1 MAQSYNIFKLMDI
14 SRRTQTSG
22 IPGAGSPL
30 LLRGDPGLGKTALN
44 QAYCDSINH
53 WCEVIILGR
62 IPSVD
67 IGGIYAPDFENNKLV
82 HMITERLLGVIDAAE
97 GYDGINVFF
106 DECGNSGEEQQ
117 TALISLIESRVL
129 EGRKVPDNVW
139 YTFATNR
146 EGTNCGS
153 NSMVRSF
160 LDRVI
165 TVDILHDSVVEED
178 RTLGNVPYISIEK
191 DIYPRWMT
199 WAEGEGQI
207 NPLIISYLKMSGEN
221 ATDDSES
228 AFHHFD
234 PNSAEMGQ
242 PSPRAW
248 TKVSRAIEC
257 GADDEEMKMV
267 GPLRVGTA
275 TWNTFWGYVQTG
287 QHVAQYDEIITNPHD
302 AAVPPSD
309 KPSHSYAVICNIAS
323 GVKRAGKDIQKPDV
337 DNILAYLRRLDE
349 TFTAY
354 GWKLANGTNPK
365 FADSPDTS
373 QFTIEFGDLIR

>member
-1 MAQSYNIFKLMDI
+1 MAQAFNIYKLMDI

-30 LLRGDPGLGKTALN
+30 LMVGDPGLGKTAIN
-44 QAYCDSINH
+44 QAYCDDINH

-67 IGGIYAPDFENNKLV
+67 IGGIYAPDFKNNKLV
-82 HMITERLLGVIDAAE
+82 HMITERLLGVIDAAK

-106 DECGNSGEEQQ
+106 DEVGNSGEEQQ

-139 YTFATNR
+139 YTFASNR

-153 NSMVRSF
+153 NALVRSF

-165 TVDILHDSVVEED
+165 KVEIRHDKDVLED
-178 RTLGNVPYISIEK
+178 RDLGTVPYISIEK
-191 DIYPRWMT
+191 DIYPRWVE
-199 WAEGEGQI
+199 WAVNEGSV
-207 NPLIISYLKMSGEN
+207 NPLITAYLKMSGEN
-221 ATDDSES
+221 ATDDSQS

-234 PNSAEMGQ
+234 PNCAEAGQ

-257 GADDEEMKMV
+257 GAEDEEMKMV

-275 TWNTFWGYVQTG
+275 TWNTFWGWVQTG

-302 AAVPPSD
+302 ASVPPDD
-309 KPSHSYAVICNIAS
+309 KPSHSYAVICNIAT
-323 GVKRAGKDIQKPDV
+323 GVKRAGNKLKKNEV
-337 DNILAYLRRLDE
+337 DNILTYLRRLPE

-365 FADSPDTS
+365 FADSPNTS
-373 QFTIEFGDLIR
+373 EFTIEFGDLIR